1 MKGERNIVG
10 RVLGLLVLSIFNFQ
24 FSISARELT
33 TEQEQQFTYYWY
45 AARQA
50 IEKEDYPQ
58 ALVLLEFCNAIKP
71 DDGHTLTCLGL
82 LYNGVGEKEKALETF
97 RKAFEADPRDQW
109 YKYCCA
115 LMEQRTEGA
124 QKEVQRVLERA
135 YKAQGDPKNEY
146 LLEQL
151 KRLYISQE
159 DWKPALKMQ
168 EELDL
173 LKGYN
178 AISAMTYMRIYF
190 EMEKPKKALAA
201 IDKYLE
207 LDPTNMDFVVYRIEV
222 LEQLKAKPAELYA
235 AYEEVLRINPMY
247 TRVLNN
253 YAYLLATHKG
263 DLLKAERM
271 SQTTIREE
279 PDNPVY
285 LDTYGWILHLKG
297 QDELAKFYLN
307 KALQNTKSNDR
318 TRNEIQKHL
327 KQVER

>member
-1 MKGERNIVG
+1 MTVMPLMAAKPQPEK
-10 RVLGLLVLSIFNFQ
+10 
-24 FSISARELT
+24 IS

-50 IEKEDYPQ
+50 INEENYPK

-71 DDGHTLTCLGL
+71 DDGNTLTCLGT
-82 LYNGVGEKEKALETF
+82 LYGGIGEKEKALETF

-109 YKYCCA
+109 YRYCYA

-159 DWKPALKMQ
+159 EWKKALKIQ
-168 EELDL
+168 DELDL
-173 LKGYN
+173 LNGYN
-178 AISAMTYMRIYF
+178 AISAMTHMRIYF
-190 EMEKPKKALAA
+190 EMEKPKKALEA

-222 LEQLKAKPAELYA
+222 LEQLKTKPAELYA

-327 KQVER
+327 NAIK

>member
-50 IEKEDYPQ
+50 IEQENYPE
-58 ALVLLEFCNAIKP
+58 ALVLLEFCNTIKP
-71 DDGHTLTCLGL
+71 DDGNTLTCLGV
-82 LYNGVGEKEKALETF
+82 LYNGIGQKERALETF

-115 LMEQRTEGA
+115 LMEQRTAGA
-124 QKEVQRVLERA
+124 QKEVQKVMERA
-135 YKAQGDPKNEY
+135 YKAQGDPRNEY

-159 DWKPALKMQ
+159 DWKKALKMQ
-168 EELDL
+168 DELDL
-173 LKGYN
+173 LNGYN
-178 AISAMTYMRIYF
+178 AISALTHMRIYF
-190 EMEKPKKALAA
+190 GMEQPKKALAA
-201 IDKYLE
+201 INKYLE
-207 LDPTNMDFVVYRIEV
+207 LDPTNIEFAVYRIEV
-222 LEQLKAKPAELYA
+222 LEQLKTKPSELYA
-235 AYEEVLRINPMY
+235 AYEEVLRLNPMH

-271 SQTTIREE
+271 SQITIREE

-307 KALQNTKSNDR
+307 KALQNTK
-318 TRNEIQKHL
+318 TGKTQNEIKKHL
-327 KQVER
+327 NSIK

>member
-1 MKGERNIVG
+1 MKKLFFVIALICITLPSRGGTG
-10 RVLGLLVLSIFNFQ
+10 RDMQS
-24 FSISARELT
+24 LT

-50 IEKEDYPQ
+50 IEQEDYPK

-71 DDGHTLTCLGL
+71 DDGHTLTCLGV
-82 LYNGVGEKEKALETF
+82 LYSGVGEKEKALETF

-109 YKYCCA
+109 YKYCAA
-115 LMEQRTEGA
+115 LMEQRSEGA
-124 QKEVQRVLERA
+124 QKEVEKVMERA
-135 YKAQGDPKNEY
+135 YKAQGEPKNEY

-151 KRLYISQE
+151 KRLYMSQE
-159 DWKPALKMQ
+159 EWKKALKMQ
-168 EELDL
+168 DELDL
-173 LKGYN
+173 IKGYDM
-178 AISAMTYMRIYF
+178 ISAMTHVRIYYG
-190 EMEKPKKALAA
+190 MEQPKKALAA

-207 LDPTNMDFVVYRIEV
+207 LDPTNIEFAVYRIEV
-222 LEQLKAKPAELYA
+222 LEQLKTKPAELYE
-235 AYEEVLRINPMY
+235 AYEKVLHINPMHMM
-247 TRVLNN
+247 VLNN

-279 PDNPVY
+279 PENPIY

-307 KALQNTKSNDR
+307 KALQNAKNMDK
-318 TRNEIQKHL
+318 TRQEIQKHL
-327 KQVER
+327 NAIKNKE